1 MRKDIIQQR
10 FRRKNNNNS
19 KDESSNGGNS
29 PMETASFVYQSNNAE
44 HDEPGF
50 AAPNSAEQVIK
61 LLSNEQSEQQ
71 NGELQA
77 NEFVKWYVPS
87 SQPSTPSSTA
97 TNEHNSE
104 LTQNLLLAS
113 LMNPSKICDIGV

>member
-1 MRKDIIQQR
+1 MRKDVIQQR

-29 PMETASFVYQSNNAE
+29 PMETASFVFQSNNME
-44 HDEPGF
+44 HDDSSF
-50 AAPNSAEQVIK
+50 IAPNPAEQLIK
-61 LLSNEQSEQQ
+61 AFNNEQSEQA
-71 NGELQA
+71 NGEIQS

-87 SQPSTPSSTA
+87 SQASTPSSTA
-97 TNEHNSE
+97 TNEHTTE

-113 LMNPSKICDIGV
+113 LMNPNKICDIGV